1 MSYTEDITNG
11 ASILQQVDVT
21 DIITSLALGIA
32 EAQEKLDDNSI
43 KQLTKLSETEVG
55 DKSLLE
61 LGFTPAF
68 YSFDYADVS
77 ASISLRM
84 ALKKSDEFGLDLSA
98 SYNSN
103 ADFDK
108 DFFKKLESEKS
119 KETRKEFKSVKDIAL
134 KAKIQSN
141 ITLNKDSYNMHQED
155 GAISRVEEFGEN
167 VRTKNQE
174 YRVVKEIEEAK
185 DVVNQSS
192 TGVIIRKSGP
202 YITIYIPETP
212 TTAFGLL
219 KLDSNYP
226 ANSASGITIDLDSST
241 DFMKYGNFNT
251 TFNRAK
257 TKNGGT
263 VYGVTEQGFTTDG
276 TTFEKPKIYFGWDL
290 DKFDLLYAEGNVSNA
305 TPELELYLKVLEY
318 IIENDPDSKINIV
331 GYTDGSGTNAY
342 NKDLSKRRV
351 DAISTH
357 FFGKLSDDKTIANRI
372 ESANYQGEEL
382 ANGSST
388 KDENIRYVSIE
399 VISDNDYIFF
409 DGGAINASE
418 ATPDV
423 ASTDTNKFIVLED
436 TTTITAP
443 DDIIFTY
450 GGDRVVIKET
460 STSTDEST
468 KLSSKSLI
476 EGFHHEKIG
485 ELSYLLHEESVVT
498 YTVYNKESEEL
509 DVTVDG
515 VASADLDKNTTK
527 VFVSDTETST
537 TRLNEASR
545 EVDGNRT
552 FAVSGSI
559 DFRTSRQFD
568 MSVEGNASLAA
579 RMKSVPAPQEFL
591 DYITQVLSNSNSAS

>member
-32 EAQEKLDDNSI
+32 AAQEKLDDNSI

-84 ALKKSDEFGLDLSA
+84 ALKKSDEFSLKLSA
-98 SYNSN
+98 DYKSN

-108 DFFKKLESEKS
+108 DFFKSLEDK
-119 KETRKEFKSVKDIAL
+119 KKKKTRKEFKSVKDISL
-134 KAKIQSN
+134 KAKIESN
-141 ITLNKDSYNMHQED
+141 ITLNADSYNMHQED
-155 GAISRVEEFGEN
+155 GTISRVEDFGEN
-167 VRTKNQE
+167 VRTNNQE
-174 YRVVKEIEEAK
+174 YRVSKEIEEAK
-185 DVVNQSS
+185 EVVNQSS
-192 TGVIIRKSGP
+192 SGVIIRKAGP
-202 YITIYIPETP
+202 YITLYIPETP
-212 TTAFGLL
+212 TSSYGLL
-219 KLDSNYP
+219 KLDSVYP
-226 ANSASGITIDLDSST
+226 TTSASGIDINLNTSKS
-241 DFMKYGNFNT
+241 FKKYGTFNT

-257 TKNGGT
+257 TENTGT
-263 VYGVTEQGFTTDG
+263 VYGLTEDGFTTDG
-276 TTFEKPKIYFGWDL
+276 TTFEKPKIYFGWDK
-290 DKFDLLYAEGNVSNA
+290 DEFDPTYQEGAVSNA
-305 TPELELYLKVLEY
+305 TPELSLYLDVLGQVLRE
-318 IIENDPDSKINIV
+318 DTDSKINII
-331 GYTDGSGTNAY
+331 GYTDGSGDADY

-351 DAISTH
+351 DAITRH
-357 FFGKLSDDKTIANRI
+357 FFGKISNDPTLKDRI
-372 ESANYQGEEL
+372 KSALYEGEKL
-382 ANGSST
+382 ANGAT
-388 KDENIRYVSIE
+388 ARDENLRYVSIE

-409 DGGAINASE
+409 EGGEINAAQ
-418 ATPDV
+418 ATPNV
-423 ASTDTNKFIVLED
+423 ASTDANKFIVLED
-436 TTTITAP
+436 TSAVAP
-443 DDIIFTY
+443 PAIIKFTY
-450 GGDRVVIKET
+450 GGEEVVIKEAAV
-460 STSTDEST
+460 DESS

-476 EGFHHEKIG
+476 AGFHHEKVG
-485 ELSYLLHEESVVT
+485 ELSYLLHEESMVN
-498 YTVYNKESEEL
+498 YTVYNSESEEL

-515 VASADLDKNTTK
+515 VASAELDKEKTK
-527 VFVSDTETST
+527 VFVSETETSK
-537 TRLNEASR
+537 TRLNTSSK